1 MSDRETTDRGRE
13 TVEERREMEGETDRQ
28 TCLTEAE
35 RQKRE
40 GEGGDTCRNIDRRWG
55 GGGRLSE
62 TGRRVFKRNS

>member
-40 GEGGDTCRNIDRRWG
+40 GEGGDTCRNIDRRWRG
-55 GGGRLSE
+55 GGGIRDGS
-62 TGRRVFKRNS
+62 TRM